1 MPATNSIPLALSF
14 MEVGCKTNHPYYGSP
29 LLIYINLPP
38 QTILPKT
45 GRSTLRTTREPRT
58 AGITRAS
65 PERRGSAQSTAPLQ
79 MVAIPTFVDSG
90 DLKNLWFADLL
101 AAKLATETQWVF
113 SRLVPPIGRLS
124 PQITL
129 YWHTKMSVIAAARTL
144 GA

>member
-38 QTILPKT
+38 PNHFAEDRAVHSADHPGAEDGGDHACQ
-45 GRSTLRTTREPRT
+45 S
-58 AGITRAS
+58 RAS
-65 PERRGSAQSTAPLQ
+65 RFGPIDRPLQ

-129 YWHTKMSVIAAARTL
+129 YWHTRCP
-144 GA
+144 